1 MSGRLI
7 SLDKCPGVSPVGVG
21 DTWRQILAKCMMVM
35 TGAEAN
41 EVCSAEQLYDGL
53 EAGIEVG
60 IHAVWLLWK
69 QHAQVE
75 DWGFLLIDA
84 RNAFNEENH
93 TAMLWAVRHEWPSCA
108 WFAFNCYHH
117 RATLMIR
124 AGNGTV
130 HLLYSKEGATQGY
143 PLAMVAYGMGI
154 LPLSENCGRPTPES
168 PSPGMRMT
176 LGRVATLRESVVIL
190 IT

>member
-84 RNAFNEENH
+84 RNAFNEENR
-93 TAMLWAVRHEWPSCA
+93 TAMLWVVRHEWISGAC
-108 WFAFNCYHH
+108 FEFNCYRHY
-117 RATLMIR
+117 ATLVIR
-124 AGNGTV
+124 TGDGTG
-130 HLLYSKEGATQGY
+130 HFLYSKEGVTQGDT
-143 PLAMVAYGMGI
+143 LTMVAYGMGI
-154 LPLSENCGRPTPES
+154 LPLIR
-168 PSPGMRMT
+168 
-176 LGRVATLRESVVIL
+176 
-190 IT
+190 